1 MLAKVPGRSRAPVR
15 GNTDHKGVE
24 AELPKVDSEVGDYL
38 LAVLSQKSS
47 NRRYSRRRC
56 WYLLLLLLLVV
67 LLLRSSV
74 FLGFEG
80 GIKKTS
86 EVEKSEF

>member
-15 GNTDHKGVE
+15 GNTGHKGVE